1 MSRSNTFGRRV
12 AFGSVLIV
20 FGLSALLDGAI
31 DGFPHFWQ
39 LVPLYV
45 IVFLAVSKIGG
56 GRRRHSWTTWLAL
69 AGLAIWQLAILT
81 DLSLDINLG
90 RFFWPLAIV
99 AAGFY
104 LVVRSLSARSAGGA
118 NSLTAVFGSSER
130 AFAGPLPGQL
140 SATALFGSCQIDL
153 SKATVNGP
161 AAVEVFVMFGS
172 VELRIPEGWAT
183 EQQVSAV
190 FGGVS
195 GGNSVAG
202 ALPDL
207 VVSGSVLLGSLEI
220 KN

>member
-1 MSRSNTFGRRV
+1 M
-12 AFGSVLIV
+12 LIV
-20 FGLSALLDGAI
+20 FGLAALFDGAI

-39 LVPLYV
+39 LFPLYV

-56 GRRRHSWTTWLAL
+56 GGWRFSWKTWLAL
-69 AGLAIWQLAILT
+69 ALLAIWQLAILT
-81 DLSLDINLG
+81 GLSLDINLG

-99 AAGFY
+99 AVGAY

-153 SKATVNGP
+153 SKADADGP
-161 AAVEVFVMFGS
+161 AAVEVLVMFGS
-172 VELRIPEGWAT
+172 VELKIPEGWAT

-190 FGGVS
+190 FGGIS